1 MNHEENFLNNDDKKN
16 DNPIFEDSEEIEY
29 LTMEEDKEAKDK
41 LMGILSDKEKKIK
54 KEGVSKKVVILIVL
68 IGFLLSLCYTAFAL
82 GLSFDGKT
90 SSSVDGIWDIGFT
103 DMYQKSKSGKAFE
116 TTKPSFT
123 HHEATFNV
131 ALTEPGDEITY
142 DLTITNKGNLDAKL
156 VKILVLPENTSDD
169 VILYFVSGIKEGD
182 VVEAGKSTNMTVT
195 AKYSMTHSSQF
206 SKKAVQIVLNYVQ
219 K

>member
-1 MNHEENFLNNDDKKN
+1 
-16 DNPIFEDSEEIEY
+16 
-29 LTMEEDKEAKDK
+29 
-41 LMGILSDKEKKIK
+41 
-54 KEGVSKKVVILIVL
+54 
-68 IGFLLSLCYTAFAL
+68 
-82 GLSFDGKT
+82 
-90 SSSVDGIWDIGFT
+90 
-103 DMYQKSKSGKAFE
+103 MYQKSKSGKAFE